1 MIDLE
6 LETETLHRS
15 GANLGQG
22 ARTMISYSPK
32 KEKKRKER
40 NSQRKRIHAIFL
52 NKVMITP
59 QGRPGGV
66 VVYQYTRKKVLKIPE
81 NTQNFPKY
89 LSLTQN

>member
-32 KEKKRKER
+32 KEKKRKEKKETAKE
-40 NSQRKRIHAIFL
+40 NVYTQYFL
-52 NKVMITP
+52 IK
-59 QGRPGGV
+59 
-66 VVYQYTRKKVLKIPE
+66 
-81 NTQNFPKY
+81 
-89 LSLTQN
+89 S